1 MKRRSPVIPMKRLPR
16 AKAGAGIRDF
26 DAAWR
31 EGGRGGAFSP
41 DLMSGRVW

>member
-1 MKRRSPVIPMKRLPR
+1 MKRRSPVMPMKRLPR

-26 DAAWR
+26 DAACR